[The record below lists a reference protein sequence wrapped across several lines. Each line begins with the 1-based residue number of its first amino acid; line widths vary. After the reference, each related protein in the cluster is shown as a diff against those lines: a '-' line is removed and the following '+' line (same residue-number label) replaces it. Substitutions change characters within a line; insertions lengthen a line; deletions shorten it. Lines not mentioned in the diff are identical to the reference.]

1 MAFWSD
7 KEISEPLR
15 QNRWY
20 IEFDNLQNF
29 KYALKS
35 CSKPE
40 YDIGVSE
47 HVLLNH
53 TFRYPKNLV
62 WKPISVKMIAV
73 TVDGTEYNPAAG
85 KTSLSEKLYQILYMS
100 GYKPPHEEVSDTDKV
115 YHRNNI
121 SKDFLSTAFLKTP
134 PEANFSNNQ
143 GIDAGIRQ
151 PLKPS
156 DTSGGILKLIQ
167 LDSNGY
173 GIEVWELYNPFINN
187 IKFGSLSYE
196 SDGFVDIDL
205 NITYDYAKVYAK
217 PSFDKGIER
226 QTFTIFGLDTGI
238 NNPFAS
244 GPTPQDISPGFPNK

>member
-20 IEFDNLQNF
+20 IEFDNLVDYKF
-29 KYALKS
+29 ALKS

-73 TVDGTEYNPAAG
+73 TVNSDEYFFDNANPYTQG
-85 KTSLSEKLYQILYMS
+85 KTSLAEKLYQMLYYS
-100 GYKPPHEEVSDTDKV
+100 GYKPPHEE
-115 YHRNNI
+115 
-121 SKDFLSTAFLKTP
+121 
-134 PEANFSNNQ
+134 Q
-143 GIDAGIRQ
+143 
-151 PLKPS
+151 
-156 DTSGGILKLIQ
+156 DTSEIFDKTNMSKHLLSNSLLLSQNKRLDNDTAKQAAAGGKLRLIQ
-167 LDSNGY
+167 IDSNGN
-173 GIEVWELYNPFINN
+173 GIEFWELYNPFINN
-187 IKFGSLSYE
+187 IKFGSLNYE

-205 NITYDYAKVYAK
+205 NITYDYAKVYVQ
-217 PSFDKGIER
+217 PSYDKGLER